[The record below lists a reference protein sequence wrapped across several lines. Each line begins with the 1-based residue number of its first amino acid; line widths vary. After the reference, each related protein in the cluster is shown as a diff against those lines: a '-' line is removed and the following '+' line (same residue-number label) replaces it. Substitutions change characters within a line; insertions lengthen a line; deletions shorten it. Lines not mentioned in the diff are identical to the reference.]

1 MLKNILCLLAAA
13 LTLGAC
19 STRGPYELSLRLPKG
34 RVLSYRTT
42 LEQTVRQVLPG
53 EMVTVRQSTTTAYR
67 FTVRETASGGG
78 ALLEVLFEDLSLA
91 TRSPAGELQFDS
103 KNPERST
110 PALRGLQSV
119 VGQSLLIQ
127 VDRQGHIREVQG
139 LEAVIEKARSSEAAG
154 SSPAFAQALERFL
167 SPEAIEANLAGFF
180 EFYPARKVLPGDS
193 WLTER
198 TGTPGLALG
207 RRDTWKLL
215 EVRRGRAHLAIS
227 GIIGSAAS
235 PAGEGL
241 SGTEEGSVE
250 AELATGALISATT
263 RQQLRGSIV
272 LQGLQ
277 VPMEISGTATIRQ
290 TAQSA
295 KQ

>member
-19 STRGPYELSLRLPKG
+19 STRGPYKLSLRLPKG
-34 RVLSYRTT
+34 KVLSYRTT
-42 LEQTVRQVLPG
+42 LEQTVTQVLPG
-53 EMVTVRQSTTTAYR
+53 ETVTIRQSTTTAYR
-67 FTVRETASGGG
+67 FSVRETASGGG

-91 TRSPAGELQFDS
+91 TRSPAGELRFDS

-119 VGQSLLIQ
+119 IGQSLLIQ
-127 VDRQGHIREVQG
+127 VDRQGRIREVRG

-154 SSPAFAQALERFL
+154 SSPAFAQALERYL

-180 EFYPARKVLPGDS
+180 EFYPPRKVLPGDS
-193 WLTER
+193 WFTER
-198 TGTPGLALG
+198 AGAPGLALG

-215 EVRRGRAHLAIS
+215 EVRRGRAGLSLS
-227 GIIGSAAS
+227 GVIGSGPS
-235 PAGEGL
+235 PTGEGL

-250 AELATGALISATT
+250 AELATGVLITAST
-263 RQQLRGSIV
+263 RQQLRGTIV
-272 LQGLQ
+272 VQGLP
-277 VPMEISGTATIRQ
+277 VPMEITGTSTIRQ
-290 TAQSA
+290 MAQSA
-295 KQ
+295 K

>member
-1 MLKNILCLLAAA
+1 MLKKNLCLLAAV

-34 RVLSYRTT
+34 KVLSYRTT

-53 EMVTVRQSTTTAYR
+53 ETVTVRQSTVTAYR
-67 FTVRETASGGG
+67 FTVGETASGGG
-78 ALLEVLFEDLSLA
+78 ALLEVLFEDLSLS
-91 TRSPAGELQFDS
+91 TRSPAGELLFDS

-110 PALRGLQSV
+110 PALRGLQAV
-119 VGQSLLIQ
+119 IGQSLLIQ
-127 VDRQGHIREVQG
+127 VDRQGRIREVRG

-154 SSPAFAQALERFL
+154 SSPVFAQVLKRYL
-167 SPEAIEANLAGFF
+167 SPEAIDANLAGFF
-180 EFYPARKVLPGDS
+180 EFYPPRKVLPGDS

-198 TGTPGLALG
+198 ARAPGLALG

-215 EVRRGRAHLAIS
+215 EVRRGRAYLTLS

-235 PAGEGL
+235 PTGEGL

-250 AELATGALISATT
+250 AELVTGELISSSS
-263 RQQLRGSIV
+263 RQQLRGSIIV
-272 LQGLQ
+272 QGLP
-277 VPMEISGTATIRQ
+277 VPMEITGTATIRQ
-290 TAQSA
+290 AAQSA
-295 KQ
+295 K